1 MSSRVFISIMPHAAH
16 HLRTVWPS
24 IDCGN
29 FVKFKD
35 LPAES
40 LGVFIEVGLYTCI
53 NRGECACI
61 CNICERASILCFEKK

>member
-1 MSSRVFISIMPHAAH
+1 MSSRVFISIMPRAAH
-16 HLRTVWPS
+16 HVRTVWPS

-53 NRGECACI
+53 DRSKCACI
-61 CNICERASILCFEKK
+61 CKICERLHLYYILK